1 MRCIFLLYVV
11 DNIISFWGKNV
22 KNALSGEKNQLK
34 IWSCQNKY
42 IPLHYQNSTTKTLT
56 TMARYE
62 VYDYNDEV
70 IDESDNLLNAQIAA
84 EFECAK
90 FILDTQTNE
99 IVSTNSNDI

>member
-1 MRCIFLLYVV
+1 
-11 DNIISFWGKNV
+11 
-22 KNALSGEKNQLK
+22 
-34 IWSCQNKY
+34 
-42 IPLHYQNSTTKTLT
+42 
-56 TMARYE
+56 MARYE

-99 IVSTNSNDI
+99 IISTNSNDI